1 MGSRAGVDRCGKFRP
16 PPGFDPG
23 TVQPVTSRYTDYATW
38 PTNDP
43 LLLTISLC
51 CCGNT
56 SEVQLTIKTE
66 VNFEG

>member
-1 MGSRAGVDRCGKFRP
+1 
-16 PPGFDPG
+16 
-23 TVQPVTSRYTDYATW
+23 
-38 PTNDP
+38 
-43 LLLTISLC
+43 LLTISLC